1 MNKNKAVIGNDDL
14 NIPTRKLHFNKKTGE
29 MTEWTKSEAFL
40 KGPIPMSW
48 INRVAS
54 LPGKVLNVALAIR
67 WLSDMNANQPIKLT
81 RNAMERFNFS
91 SDAASAALKL
101 MEKNGLIKIQRLR
114 GQKPWIEAMPMNGE
128 SSIYTKKMTSTLKS
142 LDSNNRE
149 II

>member
-1 MNKNKAVIGNDDL
+1 MFKNKEIIGGDDL
-14 NIPTRKLHFNKKTGE
+14 DIPTRKLQFNKKTGE

-48 INRVAS
+48 INKVAS

-91 SDAASAALKL
+91 SDAAAAALKL
-101 MEKNGLIKIQRLR
+101 MENNGLIKIQRR
-114 GQKPWIEAMPMNGE
+114 PGQKPLIEVLPMHSE
-128 SSIYTKKMTSTLKS
+128 KQI
-142 LDSNNRE
+142 
-149 II
+149 